1 MKARELR
8 ELTNEELYQKY
19 NDFKTELFNLRFQSA
34 VGQLTNTSRIHQV
47 KKDIARIKTI
57 INERKRQ
64 RNYRRDF

>member
-64 RNYRRDF
+64 RN